1 MGVNGIHH
9 LLVTTADYAAT
20 IGYWQRL
27 GFTLD
32 FETGHGSAKLD
43 PPSPGPY
50 VFVDTVDGDDP
61 AAAPAVEVYLDVED
75 HAQLPGD
82 WEATHWGT
90 FVQASADPDGRTVWL
105 QEVGPDGH

>member
-1 MGVNGIHH
+1 MGVTGIHH
-9 LLVTTADYAAT
+9 LLVTTVDYAAT
-20 IGYWQRL
+20 LAHWQRL
-27 GFTLD
+27 GFTID

-43 PPSPGPY
+43 PPTPGPY
-50 VFVDTVDGDDP
+50 VFVDSVDDG
-61 AAAPAVEVYLDVED
+61 VEPTMQVYLDVTD

-90 FVQASADPDGRTVWL
+90 FVQASTDPDGRTVWL